1 MNKLLFSLSIAAAM
15 GFAQAELDIPRGVYT
30 VEKIAE
36 AQALAVEKTQPMTFI
51 LSDKALTPS

>member
-30 VEKIAE
+30 VEK
-36 AQALAVEKTQPMTFI
+36 TQPMTFI
-51 LSDKALTPS
+51 LSDKALNPS